1 MQSCETATRGWLSNH
16 DMETLNL
23 QLTPVFRHAIQ
34 SMIVEGAHRL
44 APHLRLT
51 WLSEHFQTVSES
63 MGDGQVS
70 ATKAEKQL
78 QSCGN
83 LGPQAPAAAAA
94 ADAPPASDDA
104 RNIDVSEKRRDDGH
118 VHAVFERQKDLDGGL
133 SKAAPTSAHV
143 SPPSSAECP
152 TDYFKPMSLSAARR
166 DESHMKAVFERHKDV
181 EGGLSKTALMAALR
195 DVDAPVLSTGEGNSE
210 DDVFRRG
217 DSNMSGFVDLNEYVS
232 RRMKPVCN
240 N

>member
-94 ADAPPASDDA
+94 DAPPASDDA
-104 RNIDVSEKRRDDGH
+104 RNIDVSEKRRDDAH
-118 VHAVFERQKDLDGGL
+118 VQAVFERHTDIDGGL
-133 SKAAPTSAHV
+133 SKAAPMSAHV
-143 SPPSSAECP
+143 SPPSAAECP

-195 DVDAPVLSTGEGNSE
+195 DVDAPVLST
-210 DDVFRRG
+210 
-217 DSNMSGFVDLNEYVS
+217 VS

>member
-63 MGDGQVS
+63 VGDGLVS
-70 ATKAEKQL
+70 ATKAGKLL
-78 QSCGN
+78 QPCGN

-94 ADAPPASDDA
+94 PAA
-104 RNIDVSEKRRDDGH
+104 G
-118 VHAVFERQKDLDGGL
+118 
-133 SKAAPTSAHV
+133 KAAAKAPEPEPEPEEEESA
-143 SPPSSAECP
+143 
-152 TDYFKPMSLSAARR
+152 FSLF
-166 DESHMKAVFERHKDV
+166 D
-181 EGGLSKTALMAALR
+181 
-195 DVDAPVLSTGEGNSE
+195 
-210 DDVFRRG
+210 
-217 DSNMSGFVDLNEYVS
+217 
-232 RRMKPVCN
+232 
-240 N
+240 